1 MQSRTFELRR
11 CVFVAVLFVLAQF
24 LSGSQVNAQPA
35 VEQVVVPE
43 SECRVKY
50 VYLYS
55 FGLLT
60 KWPEATFKRTNNKF
74 VIGVLGDKPFGN
86 LLDEIAKRRKIDK
99 RSIVI
104 RRFKSIDQYRPCH
117 ILYVTESVDEED
129 AEDAVKKLK
138 GDSVLIVGET
148 QGFEFSGGVVSF
160 RIEDE
165 NVKFSLNVDAV
176 KRRQLMVS
184 ARLSRL
190 ASLVRDR
197 DRRQPVSTAE
207 NR

>member
-1 MQSRTFELRR
+1 M
-11 CVFVAVLFVLAQF
+11 
-24 LSGSQVNAQPA
+24 
-35 VEQVVVPE
+35 PE
-43 SECRVKY
+43 SECKVKY
-50 VYLYS
+50 VNLYS

-60 KWPEATFKRTNNKF
+60 KWPEATFKRTGNKF

-86 LLDEIAKRRKIDK
+86 LLDEIAKRRKIDN

-117 ILYVTESVDEED
+117 ILYVTESVDEKD

-148 QGFEFSGGVVSF
+148 QGFEFSGGAISF

-176 KRRQLMVS
+176 KRRHLMVS

-190 ASLVRDR
+190 ASLVRDK